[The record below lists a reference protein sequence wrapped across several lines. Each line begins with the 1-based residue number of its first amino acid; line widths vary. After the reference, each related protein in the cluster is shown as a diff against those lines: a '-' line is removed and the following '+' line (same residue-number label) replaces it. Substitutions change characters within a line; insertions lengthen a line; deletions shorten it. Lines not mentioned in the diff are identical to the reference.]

1 MKSQGLSITTIVVI
15 VIGVVVLAAVLLL
28 FFSGIGEAKSP
39 IHSQVNMADCQTIIS
54 RIESSNPSKSD
65 ITTLAGTYG
74 YCSKD
79 CPKTTLNYIDS
90 DGSIKT
96 CTLSC
101 SGSSASCN

>member
-39 IHSQVNMADCQTIIS
+39 IHSQVDMAQCQTIIS
-54 RIESSNPSKSD
+54 KIESTNPSKSD
-65 ITTLAGTYG
+65 VTSLASRYG
-74 YCSKD
+74 YCSLG
-79 CPKTTLNYIDS
+79 CPDTKVNYFES
-90 DGSIKT
+90 GSIKT

-101 SGSSASCN
+101 SSNSASCT